1 MTVIKRYS
9 NRRLYDTL
17 HSRYVTLDEMA
28 LRIRDGEDFRVV
40 DAEDETDL
48 THLIHLQIMLHES
61 LYVAEVLPVEF
72 LRMVIRLRDHTL
84 RALFVRYLRL
94 MMESYSLAARQAE
107 ESLRIVHEQMSVTL
121 GVMRGLFPFGGT
133 PTHREGEPPSGGD
146 VGDPPPPRR
155 RGRPKGS

>member
-9 NRRLYDTL
+9 NRRLYDTH

-40 DAEDETDL
+40 DAEDNTDL

-107 ESLRIVHEQMSVTL
+107 ESLRMVQEQMGMTL
-121 GVMRGLFPFGGT
+121 GVVRGLFPFGGST
-133 PTHREGEPPSGGD
+133 ASRDHEPPKEEVSED
-146 VGDPPPPRR
+146 PPPRR